1 MSLKHI
7 GNNHIQG
14 CHIIKETF
22 ILFYSLSNIA
32 TSFYIIPVLPFAF
45 ENTFHKEENWLYIGA
60 VYGIYEFGKFF
71 GNFLWVKLNQYV
83 SSSLLVIISLSLLSV
98 LNFAFGFVKNYNFLL
113 IIRFILGFA
122 NNLPII
128 SKNIYAELSIVNNL
142 TRKLYIFTGIALLC
156 GFLIP
161 LASISSTYMNE
172 HIKNKKINQFITSS
186 ALLSLVNIITLIMII
201 ILIVN
206 KNLKFKSS
214 KVFVEMNNENN
225 DNSENIKSR
234 RAFSIKIKKKEDEPS
249 SADRNEDKISGRFNS
264 TAKDEDNEKI
274 EKRESIELMKKHN
287 TTMNPMKS
295 PRNITMNNVSSNNL
309 GVASSIDNTN
319 NSNNIIIISQTVIA
333 NKEIKYASIY
343 VLLQISDIILFLYT
357 ITFVYIKSSS
367 SMGLVSLWFM
377 LLNFLFSVLNYPI
390 TKRLIKNLSQKQK
403 GIIAFYIKRLLYIC
417 IIVTLVI
424 GICIPVYFNFFD
436 WLNKTLN
443 YFFIGIMFCFALGR
457 NILISNLIQCYQI
470 YVTVDFHIEN
480 ESMRRLNTYQH
491 NFTAI
496 SKAIFCL
503 IGSMSYL
510 FFTSKPFKNITTT
523 VISSLYFIVFP
534 VGLIC
539 IILLLVNL
547 YM

>member
-1 MSLKHI
+1 
-7 GNNHIQG
+7 
-14 CHIIKETF
+14 
-22 ILFYSLSNIA
+22 
-32 TSFYIIPVLPFAF
+32 
-45 ENTFHKEENWLYIGA
+45 
-60 VYGIYEFGKFF
+60 
-71 GNFLWVKLNQYV
+71 
-83 SSSLLVIISLSLLSV
+83 
-98 LNFAFGFVKNYNFLL
+98 
-113 IIRFILGFA
+113 
-122 NNLPII
+122 
-128 SKNIYAELSIVNNL
+128 
-142 TRKLYIFTGIALLC
+142 
-156 GFLIP
+156 
-161 LASISSTYMNE
+161 
-172 HIKNKKINQFITSS
+172 
-186 ALLSLVNIITLIMII
+186 
-201 ILIVN
+201 
-206 KNLKFKSS
+206 
-214 KVFVEMNNENN
+214 
-225 DNSENIKSR
+225 
-234 RAFSIKIKKKEDEPS
+234 
-249 SADRNEDKISGRFNS
+249 
-264 TAKDEDNEKI
+264 
-274 EKRESIELMKKHN
+274 
-287 TTMNPMKS
+287 
-295 PRNITMNNVSSNNL
+295 
-309 GVASSIDNTN
+309 
-319 NSNNIIIISQTVIA
+319 
-333 NKEIKYASIY
+333 
-343 VLLQISDIILFLYT
+343 
-357 ITFVYIKSSS
+357 
-367 SMGLVSLWFM
+367 MGLVSLWFM

-436 WLNKTLN
+436 WLSKTLN

>member
-7 GNNHIQG
+7 GKNQIEG

-32 TSFYIIPVLPFAF
+32 TSFYIIPVLPFLLD
-45 ENTFHKEENWLYIGA
+45 NTLHKEQNWLCIGA
-60 VYGIYEFGKFF
+60 VYGIYELGKFF

-83 SSSLLVIISLSLLSV
+83 SSSLLVIISLSLLSIF
-98 LNFAFGFVKNYNFLL
+98 NFAFGFVKNYNFLL

-161 LASISSTYMNE
+161 LTSISSTYMNE
-172 HIKNKKINQFITSS
+172 HIKNKTINQFITSS

-225 DNSENIKSR
+225 DNSENIKSKR
-234 RAFSIKIKKKEDEPS
+234 TFSIKIKKKEDEPS

-264 TAKDEDNEKI
+264 TAKDEDNDKI

-295 PRNITMNNVSSNNL
+295 PRNVTMNNVSSNNL

-319 NSNNIIIISQTVIA
+319 NSNNIIMTSQTVIS

-357 ITFVYIKSSS
+357 ISFVYKKSSN
-367 SMGLVSLWFM
+367 SMGMISLWFI
-377 LLNFLFSVLNYPI
+377 LLNFLFSVFNYPI

-403 GIIAFYIKRLLYIC
+403 GIISIYIKRLLYIC

-424 GICIPVYFNFFD
+424 GICVPVYFNFLDFIHR
-436 WLNKTLN
+436 TLN
-443 YFFIGIMFCFALGR
+443 YFFIGIMFIFVLGR

-491 NFTAI
+491 NLTAI
-496 SKAIFCL
+496 AKAIFCL

-510 FFTSKPFKNITTT
+510 FFTSKPFEDITKT
-523 VISSLYFIVFP
+523 VISSLYFVIFP